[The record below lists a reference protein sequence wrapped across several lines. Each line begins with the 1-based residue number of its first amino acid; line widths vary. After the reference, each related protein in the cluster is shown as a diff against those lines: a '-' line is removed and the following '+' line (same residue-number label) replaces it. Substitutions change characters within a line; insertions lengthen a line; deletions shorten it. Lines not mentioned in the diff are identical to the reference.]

1 MGQDHDVGGSTFFH
15 WFILRS
21 TTYVFYQL
29 PIHRVWNETLDA
41 VAISF
46 DVPDELRDVFV
57 YKHGQYLTLKTDID
71 GAHERRAYSLC
82 SSPYLDEP
90 LTIAVKKVPDGK
102 MSTWLNEHV
111 REGAMLDV
119 MAPMGNFTIA
129 LNPDNARH
137 ILCFAG
143 GSGITPILSI
153 IKSTLTVEP
162 NSRVTLVYA
171 NVSDTSVMFVEQ
183 LAHLSKHYHDRFV
196 VRHVLEADRGGIAH
210 ITGRLNEHTIG
221 GLLEDV
227 VPKFD
232 DVEAFLCG
240 PEGLMNVAR
249 AYLLASGVQIERI
262 HQEYF
267 SISTPT
273 ETAMSESSAE
283 LVTRTV
289 KIRLYGQDHE
299 FDVQPDETFLSAAQ
313 RANLDPPYACQIG
326 ACCTCRA
333 KLVTG
338 TAVMDEREAL
348 SDDEIA
354 DGYIL
359 TCQAHPTSDGCF
371 ADYDQ

>member
-1 MGQDHDVGGSTFFH
+1 M
-15 WFILRS
+15 
-21 TTYVFYQL
+21 FYQL
-29 PIHRVWNETLDA
+29 PIQRVWNETSDA

-46 DVPDELRDVFV
+46 DVPEALRDVFT
-57 YKHGQYLTLKTDID
+57 YKHGQYITLKTDID
-71 GAHERRAYSLC
+71 GANERRAYSLC

-90 LTIAVKKVPDGK
+90 LTIAVKKVSDGK

-111 REGAMLDV
+111 RQGAMLDV

-129 LNPDNARH
+129 LSHDNARH

-153 IKSTLTVEP
+153 IKSTLVVEP
-162 NSRVTLVYA
+162 SSRVTLVFA
-171 NVSDTSVMFVEQ
+171 NVSDTSVMFTEQ
-183 LAHLSKHYHDRFV
+183 LAHLRNQYPDRFAV
-196 VRHVLEADRGGIAH
+196 VHVLEADRAGIAH
-210 ITGRLNEHTIG
+210 ITGRLNEHSIA
-221 GLLEDV
+221 GLLEEV
-227 VPKFD
+227 VQKFD

-249 AYLLASGVQIERI
+249 AYLLAHGLPIERI

-267 SISTPT
+267 SISTT
-273 ETAMSESSAE
+273 SETGMSESSAE

-338 TAVMDEREAL
+338 SAIMDEREAL

>member
-1 MGQDHDVGGSTFFH
+1 
-15 WFILRS
+15 
-21 TTYVFYQL
+21 VFYQL
-29 PIHRVWNETLDA
+29 PIQRVWNETSDA

-46 DVPDELRDVFV
+46 DVPEALRDVFT
-57 YKHGQYLTLKTDID
+57 YKHGQYITLKTDID
-71 GAHERRAYSLC
+71 GANERRAYSLC

-90 LTIAVKKVPDGK
+90 LTIAVKKVSDGK

-111 REGAMLDV
+111 RQGAMLDV
-119 MAPMGNFTIA
+119 MAPMGSFTIA
-129 LNPDNARH
+129 LSPDNARH

-153 IKSTLTVEP
+153 IKSTLVVEP
-162 NSRVTLVYA
+162 SSRVTLVFA
-171 NVSDTSVMFVEQ
+171 NVSDTSVMFTEQ
-183 LAHLSKHYHDRFV
+183 LAHLRNQYPDRFAV
-196 VRHVLEADRGGIAH
+196 VHVLEADRAGIAH
-210 ITGRLNEHTIG
+210 ITGRLNEHSIA
-221 GLLEDV
+221 GLLEEV
-227 VPKFD
+227 VQKFD

-249 AYLLASGVQIERI
+249 AYLLAHGLPIERI

-267 SISTPT
+267 SISTT
-273 ETAMSESSAE
+273 SETAMSESSAE

-338 TAVMDEREAL
+338 SAIMDEREAL